1 MYQYNTFDQRFVE
14 ERVEQYRDQTKRF
27 LAGEL
32 TDDQFMQLRLRNGLY
47 IQRLAPMLRIAVP
60 YGMLSAT
67 QLRALAGIARD
78 YDKGYGHLSTRQNMQ
93 INWPELEAV
102 PDILARLAE
111 VRMHCI
117 QTSGSCIRNVTTD
130 QFAGVAAD
138 EVVDARPYCE
148 IIRQWST
155 YHPEFDWLP
164 RKFKIAV
171 NGATTDRAATHVHDI
186 GIRVRLDDDASPRF
200 DFLVG
205 GGLGRTPVVGKLIR
219 EGLPEEHLL
228 SYLEAILRI
237 YNRYGRRD
245 NKYKARIKILVR
257 AMTPEKFREQV
268 DAEWEHLRDG
278 PTQLPVSEVER
289 IRAHFK
295 QPTYEQLPDEAG
307 YLAVERLRDRSF
319 NAWMRHNVAPHRQSG
334 YAIVTLST
342 KATGVPPGDVTDEQ
356 MDAVASWSERFGFGE
371 IRISHEQ
378 NLVLPDVRQRDLK
391 TLFDLACAEMLGQAN
406 AGLLTDM
413 VCCPGGDFCALAN
426 AKSIPV
432 AEAIQRRFDD
442 YDYLHDLGPI
452 DLNISGCM
460 NACGH
465 HHVGHIGILGVDKRG
480 EEFYQVSIGGNQAED
495 ASLGRILGPAFS
507 RADIPDVIEW
517 ILDVYVEERAVGEI
531 FLDTVRRIGVEP
543 FKRRVYSRDPAVHAR
558 SSRPK
563 TVVARLHAGAS
574 VPLLNNMTSSASG
587 QTNEGLG

>member
-1 MYQYNTFDQRFVE
+1 MYQYTAFDQRFVE
-14 ERVEQYRDQTKRF
+14 ERVQQYRDQTRRF
-27 LAGEL
+27 LGGEL
-32 TDDQFMQLRLRNGLY
+32 GDEAFQQLRLRNGLY

-60 YGMLSAT
+60 YGTLTAT
-67 QLRALAGIARD
+67 QLRALAAIARD
-78 YDKGYGHLSTRQNMQ
+78 FDKGYGHLSTRQNMQ

-111 VRMHCI
+111 VQMHCI

-138 EVVDARPYCE
+138 ETVDARPYCE

-171 NGATTDRAATHVHDI
+171 NGARTDRAATHVHDI
-186 GIRVRLDDDASPRF
+186 GIQVRLGEDGTPRF

-219 EGLPEEHLL
+219 EGLAEKDLL
-228 SYLEAILRI
+228 TYLEAILRV

-257 AMTPEKFREQV
+257 ALTPEKFRELV
-268 DAEWEHLRDG
+268 DAEWENLRDG
-278 PTQLPVSEVER
+278 PTQLPGSEVIR
-289 IRAHFK
+289 IRDHFK
-295 QPTYEQLPDEAG
+295 APPYEKLPDEGAL
-307 YLAVERLRDRSF
+307 LASQRLRNPAF
-319 NAWMRHNVAPHRQSG
+319 NAWMQHNVSPHIRPG

-356 MDAVASWSERFGFGE
+356 MDAVAAWSERFGFGE

-378 NLVLPDVRQRDLK
+378 NLVLPDVPQRELT
-391 TLFDLACAEMLGQAN
+391 TLFDLACNEMLGQAN
-406 AGLLTDM
+406 AGLLTDV

-426 AKSIPV
+426 AKSIPI

-480 EEFYQVSIGGNQAED
+480 EEFYQVSIGGNQAD
-495 ASLGRILGPAFS
+495 DTSLGRILGPSFS
-507 RADIPDVIEW
+507 RAEIPSVIER
-517 ILDVYVEERAVGEI
+517 ILDVFVERRDDGEI
-531 FLDTVRRIGVEP
+531 FLQTVRRIGVEP
-543 FKRRVYSRDPAVHAR
+543 FKQRVYSDAPAVRVR

-563 TVVARLHAGAS
+563 TVATQIRSAGTSPVSRARKTARAG
-574 VPLLNNMTSSASG
+574 
-587 QTNEGLG
+587 